1 MHRTTTALASAFII
15 STMSAALL
23 SAQGTTETKFRGCLL
38 PGSADTFLLT
48 NAVAKGD
55 KTKTKVSLK
64 VVADNPKVKVADRV
78 TQEVEIT
85 GTVTPSTT
93 AGQPGTLKATKV
105 SWKADYCG

>member
-1 MHRTTTALASAFII
+1 MHRTTIALASAFVL
-15 STMSAALL
+15 SAALL

-38 PGSADTFLLT
+38 PGASEDTFLLT
-48 NAVAKGD
+48 KAVAKDD

-64 VVADNPKVKVADRV
+64 VVADNPKVKVGDRV

-85 GTVTPSTT
+85 GTVTPSTVE
-93 AGQPGTLKATKV
+93 GQPATLKATKV